1 MPDHT
6 PRLAKFVHQSF
17 LMPAL
22 PKWMND
28 AMEGLLNSKFR
39 SVVATNITDYSSS
52 VRRVRLLGDF
62 KGLASEPGNV
72 VAFRVNDRSYRN
84 YTPFVFDPE
93 QGICEILFHL
103 HGDGPGS
110 AFFSQIKEGDEFRML
125 APRGRTVYR
134 KHLSHHVVIGDE
146 TALGL
151 AMSLRDEAA
160 KLQHSCVTVFEVD
173 DSLVMAE
180 LEIFG
185 HVLPK
190 NTLNKAGRIR
200 QRIIQQQKDNNVSLE
215 DTGFYIAGNADT
227 MRMVRSELKQ
237 LNVPA
242 RNVFSQAYWA
252 EGKTGL

>member
-1 MPDHT
+1 MPT
-6 PRLAKFVHQSF
+6 
-17 LMPAL
+17 L

-28 AMEGLLNSKFR
+28 AMEGILKSQFR
-39 SVVATNITDYSSS
+39 SVAATNITDYSSS
-52 VRRVRLLGDF
+52 LRRIRLLGDF
-62 KGLASEPGNV
+62 KGLASEPGYA
-72 VAFRVNDRSYRN
+72 VAFRVNERSYRN
-84 YTPFVFDPE
+84 YTPFVFDQE

-110 AFFSQIKEGDEFRML
+110 DFFSKIKEGEELRML

-151 AMSLRDEAA
+151 AMSLRDQAA
-160 KLQHSCVTVFEVD
+160 RLRHSCITVFEVD
-173 DSLVMAE
+173 DSAVMAE

-185 HVLPK
+185 HVLSK
-190 NTLNKAGRIR
+190 NALNKAGRIR
-200 QRIIQQQKDNNVSLE
+200 QRIIQQQTDNDVALE

-237 LNVPA
+237 LNVPGK
-242 RNVFSQAYWA
+242 NVFSQAYWA

>member
-1 MPDHT
+1 
-6 PRLAKFVHQSF
+6 
-17 LMPAL
+17 
-22 PKWMND
+22 MND
-28 AMEGLLNSKFR
+28 AMEGLLKSQFR
-39 SVVATNITDYSSS
+39 SVVITNITDYSSS
-52 VRRVRLLGDF
+52 LRRVRLLGNF
-62 KGLASEPGNV
+62 KSLVSEPGYA
-72 VAFRVNDRSYRN
+72 VAFRVNERSYRN

-110 AFFSQIKEGDEFRML
+110 DFFNKIKEGDELRML

-146 TALGL
+146 TTVGL

-160 KLQHSCVTVFEVD
+160 RQQHSCVTVFEVD
-173 DSLVMAE
+173 DSAVMAE

-190 NTLNKAGRIR
+190 NALNKAGYIR
-200 QRIIQQQKDNNVSLE
+200 QRIIQQQKDNDVNLSE
-215 DTGFYIAGNADT
+215 TGFYIAGNADT
-227 MRMVRSELKQ
+227 MRMVRSELKE

-242 RNVFSQAYWA
+242 KHVFSQAYWA